1 VFKPQYFTDAGDLAS
16 TGEAP
21 REPEGDLEAFL
32 DPDGETEPFRDLAG
46 ELLTDLELPGDL
58 DACLNIETEN
68 FSDGGSM
75 YINTVLYLSLEI
87 LLLRDSARGDPA
99 PDIGDDGASWMSR
112 SRVNITTITTL
123 AVV

>member
-1 VFKPQYFTDAGDLAS
+1 MNSVFKSLYFTDAGDLAS

-21 REPEGDLEAFL
+21 REPEGDLDAFL
-32 DPDGETEPFRDLAG
+32 DPDGETDPFRDLAG

-58 DACLNIETEN
+58 DACLIIETAN
-68 FSDGGSM
+68 FSDRGTI
-75 YINTVLYLSLEI
+75 YVTTALYLSLEI

-112 SRVNITTITTL
+112 S
-123 AVV
+123 

>member
-1 VFKPQYFTDAGDLAS
+1 MFKPRYFTDAGDLAS

-58 DACLNIETEN
+58 DACLNIETAN

-112 SRVNITTITTL
+112 SRVNITTITNL